1 MSVTAPEMRYG
12 ITSRAKT
19 CLSTGLASRQK
30 PNARQ
35 RERVEVKL
43 RFASG
48 NRWVWLQREL
58 QGKTDPCWLRL
69 EAAYYKK

>member
-1 MSVTAPEMRYG
+1 MSVTALETRYG

-19 CLSTGLASRQK
+19 CLSIGLASRQK

-58 QGKTDPCWLRL
+58 QGKTDP
-69 EAAYYKK
+69 